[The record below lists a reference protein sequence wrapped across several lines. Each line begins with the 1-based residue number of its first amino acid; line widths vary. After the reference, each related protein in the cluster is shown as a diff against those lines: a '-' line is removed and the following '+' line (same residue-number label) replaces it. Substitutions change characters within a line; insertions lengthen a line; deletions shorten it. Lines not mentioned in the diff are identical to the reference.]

1 MDTGMDGLTDGR
13 QIPESEMLSIRVSAV
28 YAVRSLGHSPES
40 VTRIF
45 KIERTCL
52 HRWLKQYDEDGYAA
66 LDRDVPPGAT
76 PLADREALGSRLEST
91 VREKI
96 PLDGGRDTPS

>member
-13 QIPESEMLSIRVSAV
+13 TESESLSIRIGAV

-40 VTRIF
+40 VSRLF

-52 HRWLKQYDEDGYAA
+52 HRWLKRYDERGYAA

-76 PLADREALGSRLEST
+76 PLADREALGSRLEAT
-91 VREKI
+91 AQVPI
-96 PLDGGRDTPS
+96 PLDGG